1 MLKLRES
8 KQGFVSDNLAC
19 YEKVFKEKS
28 NNIKDLDQLFDTEE

>member
-28 NNIKDLDQLFDTEE
+28 DLDQLFDTEE